1 MRVLEGLANWR
12 MNRIFT
18 CICKPYLCGCMS
30 ALLECLS
37 EIAHAADLILSI
49 YSGTDRA
56 VTKEKRMQG
65 LIEPDRDD
73 KGGLKVGSDSVVGR
87 IRDTK

>member
-1 MRVLEGLANWR
+1 MR
-12 MNRIFT
+12 
-18 CICKPYLCGCMS
+18 
-30 ALLECLS
+30 
-37 EIAHAADLILSI
+37 EIAHAAHLILTI

-65 LIEPDRDD
+65 LIEPD
-73 KGGLKVGSDSVVGR
+73 KGGLKVGSDSVVGIGR

>member
-1 MRVLEGLANWR
+1 MR
-12 MNRIFT
+12 
-18 CICKPYLCGCMS
+18 
-30 ALLECLS
+30 ALLECLRVR
-37 EIAHAADLILSI
+37 EIAHAAHLILTI

-65 LIEPDRDD
+65 LIEPD

>member
-1 MRVLEGLANWR
+1 MRVR
-12 MNRIFT
+12 
-18 CICKPYLCGCMS
+18 
-30 ALLECLS
+30 
-37 EIAHAADLILSI
+37 EIAHAAHLILTI

-56 VTKEKRMQG
+56 VAREKRMQG

-73 KGGLKVGSDSVVGR
+73 KGGLKIGSDSVVGR

>member
-1 MRVLEGLANWR
+1 
-12 MNRIFT
+12 
-18 CICKPYLCGCMS
+18 MS

-37 EIAHAADLILSI
+37 EIAHAADLILTI

-65 LIEPDRDD
+65 QIEPDRDD
-73 KGGLKVGSDSVVGR
+73 K
-87 IRDTK
+87 

>member
-1 MRVLEGLANWR
+1 MR
-12 MNRIFT
+12 
-18 CICKPYLCGCMS
+18 
-30 ALLECLS
+30 
-37 EIAHAADLILSI
+37 EIAHAAHLILTI

-56 VTKEKRMQG
+56 VAKEKRMQG

-73 KGGLKVGSDSVVGR
+73 KGGLKIGSDSVVGR